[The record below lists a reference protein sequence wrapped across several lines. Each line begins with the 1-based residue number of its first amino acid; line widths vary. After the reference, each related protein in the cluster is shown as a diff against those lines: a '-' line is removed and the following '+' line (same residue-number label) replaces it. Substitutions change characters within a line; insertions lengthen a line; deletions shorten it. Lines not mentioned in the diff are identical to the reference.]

1 MQKYVIVLHRTRTSF
16 LVTRTPPFVNHCMRG
31 LLHAIWR
38 HPLPS
43 VDTLRPLLRRRSQF
57 GRLLVPEC
65 MSLFLVNAAR
75 TTHNYITGH
84 THLSIQIAKACAAC
98 IAPSACMASIYRGGT
113 CSHSMIRMMR
123 QACACLHVR
132 RMTKRKHS
140 PFGTSPRAVCIR
152 PCPADASRSAR
163 SSLDGQV
170 CAFVPSVTCV
180 NNKRDDDSRRLTVNV
195 GSLT

>member
-1 MQKYVIVLHRTRTSF
+1 MIVLHRTRTSF
-16 LVTRTPPFVNHCMRG
+16 LGARTPPFVNHCMRG

-43 VDTLRPLLRRRSQF
+43 VDTLRPQF

-75 TTHNYITGH
+75 TTHNNITGY

-123 QACACLHVR
+123 QACACVH
-132 RMTKRKHS
+132 
-140 PFGTSPRAVCIR
+140 I
-152 PCPADASRSAR
+152 
-163 SSLDGQV
+163 
-170 CAFVPSVTCV
+170 
-180 NNKRDDDSRRLTVNV
+180 RRLTKRASTHLSEQVREQFAFAHAQQMV
-195 GSLT
+195 LALRDHV